1 MSSLHIITNNF
12 VAVLIKSI
20 IFSIDFV
27 PEHLEIFS
35 IDFVPKHLTFKI
47 SNAKFPAMLPM
58 DEYFAHNDE

>member
-20 IFSIDFV
+20 IVYIDFV

-47 SNAKFPAMLPM
+47 SYAKFPTMLPM
-58 DEYFAHNDE
+58 DEYFTHNDE